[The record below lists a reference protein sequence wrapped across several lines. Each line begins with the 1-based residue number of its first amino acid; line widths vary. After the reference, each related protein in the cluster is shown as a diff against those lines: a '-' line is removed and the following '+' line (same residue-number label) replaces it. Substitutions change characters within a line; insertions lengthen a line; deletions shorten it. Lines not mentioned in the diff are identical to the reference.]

1 MLLTRA
7 LLIPLLT
14 AVLLFP
20 TFGAPAATPAKI
32 VDDLYGGWLKMYDL
46 RFDEAHQSVARW
58 QKTHAADSL
67 GPVSQAAGYLFA
79 ELARLGA
86 LESELFVNDH
96 RFEQR
101 QKLRPDPR
109 AKQSFLREIDAADR
123 LADQSLEKTPTDQ
136 NALFAKSL
144 ALGLQADYAALI
156 DKESLASLRFTKQA
170 RTYAEKVLELDPN
183 AYDAYLGPGVENYL
197 LSLKAAPLR
206 FALQITGSHINKQKG
221 IEELKL
227 TAAHGHYLE
236 PFAKL
241 LLAVAALRDKDPAQ
255 AQRLLQEL
263 HDRFPGNPLY
273 ARELER
279 LTVGTR

>member
-1 MLLTRA
+1 MRR
-7 LLIPLLT
+7 LLIPLMP
-14 AVLLFP
+14 ALFLFQAFAASP
-20 TFGAPAATPAKI
+20 TNAT
-32 VDDLYGGWLKMYDL
+32 DDLYRGWLKMYDL
-46 RFDEAHQSVARW
+46 RFDEAHQSVDRW
-58 QKTHAADSL
+58 QKTHAADAL

-79 ELARLGA
+79 ELARLGV
-86 LESELFVNDH
+86 LESELFVSDH

-101 QKLRPDPR
+101 QKQRPDPR
-109 AKQSFLREIDAADR
+109 AKQAFMREIAMADR
-123 LADQSLEKTPTDQ
+123 LADQALAKTPNDQ

-170 RTYAEKVLELDPN
+170 RTYAEKVLELDPK

-273 ARELER
+273 ARELAR

>member
-1 MLLTRA
+1 MRR
-7 LLIPLLT
+7 LLIPLLP
-14 AVLLFP
+14 ALFL
-20 TFGAPAATPAKI
+20 FEAFAAPPANAP
-32 VDDLYGGWLKMYDL
+32 DDLYRGWLKMYDL
-46 RFDEAHQSVARW
+46 RFDEAHQSMARW
-58 QKTHAADSL
+58 QKSHATDSL

-79 ELARLGA
+79 ELARLGV
-86 LESELFVNDH
+86 LESELFVNDR
-96 RFEQR
+96 RFEER
-101 QKLRPDPR
+101 KKLQPDPR
-109 AKQSFLREIDAADR
+109 ARQMFQREIAAADR
-123 LADQSLEKTPTDQ
+123 LADQALEKSPSDE

-156 DKESLASLRFTKQA
+156 DKQSLVSLRFTKQA
-170 RTYAEKVLELDPN
+170 RGYAEKVLELDPK

-206 FALQITGSHINKQKG
+206 LMLQITGSHISKQKG
-221 IEELKL
+221 IEELKQ

-241 LLAVAALRDKDPAQ
+241 LLAVAALRDKDQAQ

-273 ARELER
+273 ARELGR
-279 LTVGTR
+279 LAVGTR